1 MFSKMWIYCLLVFY
15 VVGSGGCALTQDV
28 SSTPRSAIEQ
38 LLLTQSVE
46 HALADLSVPIPE
58 GATFTIKTTG
68 LLERTQWD
76 LEYIRDA
83 VSARLGTLGY
93 TLKNTEDNAAYL
105 VKVQVE
111 SMGTNQGRIF
121 IGMPPVQSVLIP
133 FSLPQLTLYQKLD
146 QLAHVRLH
154 LDLYHISSGRFLGST
169 TKLASSTY
177 FNQYVVLFFI
187 SFRRTDLIDPPL

>member
-1 MFSKMWIYCLLVFY
+1 MWIHFLLACC
-15 VVGSGGCALTQDV
+15 VVVSEGCALTQDV
-28 SSTPRSAIEQ
+28 TGTPRSVIEQ

-46 HALADLSVPIPE
+46 HALAELSVPIPE
-58 GATFTIKTTG
+58 GAAVTVKATG

-76 LEYIRDA
+76 LEYIRNA

-93 TLKNTEDNAAYL
+93 TLKNTEDDSTYL
-105 VKVQVE
+105 VHVQVE
-111 SMGTNQGRIF
+111 SMGTNQGRVF

-154 LDLYHISSGRFLGST
+154 LDLYHLPSGRFSSST
-169 TKLASSTY
+169 TKVASSTY
-177 FNQYVVLFFI
+177 YNQYVVLFFI
-187 SFRRTDLIDPPL
+187 SFRKTDLIDPPL